1 MDAQQQY
8 LVYQQSESPPS
19 IQIPRSGQLH
29 LAAAIAE
36 SQWHHSPTSNSPS
49 AVSSQMYPI
58 LNRSS
63 EMVDYTSSS
72 PSSSFGPLDFH
83 AGHQSPSIQTNHPN
97 NAFPVDFAPQVE
109 SSIGPTR
116 GAITRRRTRIAHAN
130 QPGGLSRCTEPEAEV
145 RKIFRV
151 IFVVRYLINFS
162 CVQRHPQQMYLMPPA
177 SGSRPQTPNNF
188 IESNRFQQQPSTPL
202 NTIHTQNNLR
212 LLSPTVH
219 ASGQSFEHW
228 TPDGQLHNRSRSTS
242 ASDLRSASPAM
253 SVASALTSVSSSHS
267 GQKGHSFPPLAQP
280 SNLLPDE
287 PRQKFRKMRLFNGD
301 RKRMCIEHLEHP
313 DWKQEK
319 LAKRFSVERST
330 VSKILK
336 HKDKWMNVP
345 DADIN
350 RVAKHR

>member
-8 LVYQQSESPPS
+8 LVYQQPESTS
-19 IQIPRSGQLH
+19 IQVPRTSQLH

-49 AVSSQMYPI
+49 GVSSQMYPI

-63 EMVDYTSSS
+63 EIVDYTSS

-97 NAFPVDFAPQVE
+97 NNFSVDFTPQVE

-130 QPGGLSRCTEPEAEV
+130 QQGLSRCIEPEAEV
-145 RKIFRV
+145 RKDCASLLRMGRLNKFLC
-151 IFVVRYLINFS
+151 F
-162 CVQRHPQQMYLMPPA
+162 QRHSRSIYLMPPA
-177 SGSRPQTPNNF
+177 SESRPTTPNNF
-188 IESNRFQQQPSTPL
+188 VESNRYQQQPSTPL
-202 NTIHTQNNLR
+202 HAIHTQNNLR
-212 LLSPTVH
+212 LLSSSVN
-219 ASGQSFEHW
+219 ASAQSFEHW
-228 TPDGQLHNRSRSTS
+228 TPDGQLHDRSRSTS

-267 GQKGHSFPPLAQP
+267 GQKGHSFPPLPQP
-280 SNLLPDE
+280 TNSIPDE

-313 DWKQEK
+313 EWKQEK